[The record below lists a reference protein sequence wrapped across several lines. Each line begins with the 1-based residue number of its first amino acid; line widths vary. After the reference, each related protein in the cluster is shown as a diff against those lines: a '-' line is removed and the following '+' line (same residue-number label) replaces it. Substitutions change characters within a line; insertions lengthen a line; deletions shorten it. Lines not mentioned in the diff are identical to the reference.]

1 MQNKDELLNQIID
14 NLTLIKNSKS
24 DFSQIEKDIVL
35 QNLREAYLLIL
46 RNQVSSVL
54 TVQKPEIN
62 PKPETEKKEKAV
74 VETKPTVLPVQ
85 PVSVVKETPA
95 VEKSPVVEKK
105 VEPQVEVPRKE
116 EKPVVEKISIKSEKP
131 QVEDLDE
138 MDSDILQFLTPQP
151 KVETKSQPVVKTEAK
166 VEAKPEP
173 KPEVKPEPKP
183 EVKPAPKPEVKPEP
197 KTEVKPL
204 EVLKV
209 TASEPK
215 MEIPEIKPKVS
226 EPAKSEPKPT
236 MQEDKQV
243 VVKPEAKPAIPE
255 PKPAQQVEVV
265 PSAEKPQQRSLNDL
279 FNEQKRE
286 NSLGDK
292 FQQKKVVD
300 LTKAMTIND
309 KFLFIRELFKN
320 KSEEFSRA
328 IQTLNNCQDIEE
340 AFDIMEGLKK
350 QYFWDSTSS
359 AYLSLCDLVRRK
371 F

>member
-14 NLTLIKNSKS
+14 NLIVIKNSKG

-46 RNQVSSVL
+46 RNQVSSVP
-54 TVQKPEIN
+54 TVQKAEIN
-62 PKPETEKKEKAV
+62 PKPEAENKEKAAA
-74 VETKPTVLPVQ
+74 ETKPTVMPVQ

-105 VEPQVEVPRKE
+105 AEPQAEVTRKE
-116 EKPVVEKISIKSEKP
+116 EKPAAEKFSIKSEKP

-151 KVETKSQPVVKTEAK
+151 KVETKNQPEVKAEAK

-183 EVKPAPKPEVKPEP
+183 EVKSVD
-197 KTEVKPL
+197 VH
-204 EVLKV
+204 KV
-209 TASEPK
+209 TVPELR
-215 MEIPEIKPKVS
+215 MEIPEIKPKVE
-226 EPAKSEPKPT
+226 EPTKTEPKPT
-236 MQEDKQV
+236 VREDKQV
-243 VVKPEAKPAIPE
+243 AIKPEPKPAIPE
-255 PKPAQQVEVV
+255 SKPVQQVEAV
-265 PSAEKPQQRSLNDL
+265 PVAEKPQQRSLNDL

>member
-14 NLTLIKNSKS
+14 NLIVIKNSKG

-46 RNQVSSVL
+46 RNQVSSVP
-54 TVQKPEIN
+54 TVQKAEIN
-62 PKPETEKKEKAV
+62 PKPEAENKEKAV
-74 VETKPTVLPVQ
+74 AETKPTVMPVQ

-105 VEPQVEVPRKE
+105 AEPQAEVTRKE
-116 EKPVVEKISIKSEKP
+116 EKPAAEKFSIKSEKP

-151 KVETKSQPVVKTEAK
+151 KVETKNQPEVKAEAK

-183 EVKPAPKPEVKPEP
+183 EVKPEPKTELKLEVKPEVKPVESH
-197 KTEVKPL
+197 
-204 EVLKV
+204 KV
-209 TASEPK
+209 TVPELR
-215 MEIPEIKPKVS
+215 MEIPEIKPKVE
-226 EPAKSEPKPT
+226 EPTKTEPKPT
-236 MQEDKQV
+236 VREDKQV
-243 VVKPEAKPAIPE
+243 AIKPEPKPAIPE
-255 PKPAQQVEVV
+255 SKPVQQVEAV
-265 PSAEKPQQRSLNDL
+265 PVAEKPQQRSLNDL